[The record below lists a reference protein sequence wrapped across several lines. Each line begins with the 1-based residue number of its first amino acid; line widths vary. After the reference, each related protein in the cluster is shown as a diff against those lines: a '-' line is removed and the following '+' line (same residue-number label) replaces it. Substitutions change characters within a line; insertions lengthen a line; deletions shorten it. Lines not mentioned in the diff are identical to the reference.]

1 VRNAERTDLSVT
13 RQVNQPPELIY
24 DAWLDPKQA
33 KKFVFATATGQM
45 VRAETDP
52 KVGGKFT
59 FVDRRDGEDVE
70 HTGTYLELVRPR
82 RIVFEFAVLKYS
94 AEKSRIEVEIA
105 PSGTGSDVTL
115 TYRNAPKEHADKARS
130 GWTTILNNLADSLG

>member
-1 VRNAERTDLSVT
+1 MTNPERTDLSVA
-13 RQVNQPPELIY
+13 RRIDQPPARVY

-33 KKFVFATATGQM
+33 KKFLFATATGQM

-52 KVGGKFT
+52 KAGGKFT
-59 FVDRRDGEDVE
+59 FVDRRNGEDIE
-70 HTGTYLELVRPR
+70 HTGIYLELIRPR
-82 RIVFEFAVLKYS
+82 RIVFEFAVPKYS
-94 AEKSRIEVEIA
+94 AEKTRIEVEIT

-115 TYRNAPKEHADKARS
+115 THRNAPKEHVDKARS